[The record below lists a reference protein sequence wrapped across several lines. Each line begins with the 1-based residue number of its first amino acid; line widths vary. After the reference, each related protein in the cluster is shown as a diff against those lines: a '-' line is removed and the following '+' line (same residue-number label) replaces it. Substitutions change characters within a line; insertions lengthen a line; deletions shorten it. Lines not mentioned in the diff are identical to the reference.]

1 MTINLRAVA
10 GAVSYVAGVLFT
22 HAPVSSG
29 LLFAQAV
36 VFGLAMPF
44 EVWALNGLVDA
55 VVERLGAGSEPWA
68 GILPWLGLL
77 AVAFAMRSLEI
88 GVSRYLGVV
97 VQEQVEQAIR
107 RQLFEKATSVP
118 LDRFERPEYYQ
129 KLETGRQALGGHVAG
144 SLDSVAWLIG
154 AFAGAVGLFAL
165 YVAAHWLL
173 AVFLVAAAVV
183 ASIVRGRGAARLAQV
198 NYHSSPLRREAGYWS
213 GLLSSRETGPEL
225 RLFGLADHLIGLWRG
240 VFRRHVAEMDRGRR
254 QVALG
259 FLTQIAV
266 KQVAILIGAIALV
279 ILASAEQIS
288 IGQLVALLYGL
299 SRFESVTN
307 TFGWSSATLI
317 EDWSTIA
324 HLRDFLALDSEQ
336 RSPVR
341 GAERSPIRFRQ
352 GVQLDGLSFTYPGSE
367 RPALSGVNL
376 TIRPDEHVALV
387 GENGAGKTTLVRLL
401 LGLYRPT
408 EGRITVDGIDVA
420 DLDPEEWRRRATAI
434 FQDFVRYPTTPF
446 ENIAY
451 ADPPLLSEEPSSQVA
466 VHPRVVSAAAQA
478 GAEEFIDALPFK
490 YATPLGKGVGRRRR
504 TVDRTVAAAGN
515 WPGVL
520 ARCPDHRARRTHS
533 RAGSACRGGGLQSF
547 QPRVGGRAAILISH
561 RLGSARMADRIL
573 VLREGLIVEEGD
585 HDSLLREDGEYAR
598 MFRLQASW
606 YADSG
611 ES

>member
-22 HAPVSSG
+22 MRPYRVACYSLRLWSSAWRCRSRFG
-29 LLFAQAV
+29 AQR
-36 VFGLAMPF
+36 FG
-44 EVWALNGLVDA
+44 G
-55 VVERLGAGSEPWA
+55 RGCG
-68 GILPWLGLL
+68 
-77 AVAFAMRSLEI
+77 EI
-88 GVSRYLGVV
+88 GCGVRTLGWNLALAWVAGGRLRYAKPRNRRESILGVV
-97 VQEQVEQAIR
+97 VQEQVEQSIR

-266 KQVAILIGAIALV
+266 KQVAMLIGAIALV

-387 GENGAGKTTLVRLL
+387 GETGQAK
-401 LGLYRPT
+401 PH
-408 EGRITVDGIDVA
+408 
-420 DLDPEEWRRRATAI
+420 
-434 FQDFVRYPTTPF
+434 
-446 ENIAY
+446 
-451 ADPPLLSEEPSSQVA
+451 SS
-466 VHPRVVSAAAQA
+466 
-478 GAEEFIDALPFK
+478 
-490 YATPLGKGVGRRRR
+490 
-504 TVDRTVAAAGN
+504 
-515 WPGVL
+515 
-520 ARCPDHRARRTHS
+520 
-533 RAGSACRGGGLQSF
+533 GSC
-547 QPRVGGRAAILISH
+547 
-561 RLGSARMADRIL
+561 
-573 VLREGLIVEEGD
+573 
-585 HDSLLREDGEYAR
+585 
-598 MFRLQASW
+598 
-606 YADSG
+606 
-611 ES
+611 

>member
-1 MTINLRAVA
+1 M
-10 GAVSYVAGVLFT
+10 
-22 HAPVSSG
+22 
-29 LLFAQAV
+29 
-36 VFGLAMPF
+36 
-44 EVWALNGLVDA
+44 
-55 VVERLGAGSEPWA
+55 
-68 GILPWLGLL
+68 
-77 AVAFAMRSLEI
+77 
-88 GVSRYLGVV
+88 
-97 VQEQVEQAIR
+97 
-107 RQLFEKATSVP
+107 
-118 LDRFERPEYYQ
+118 
-129 KLETGRQALGGHVAG
+129 
-144 SLDSVAWLIG
+144 
-154 AFAGAVGLFAL
+154 
-165 YVAAHWLL
+165 
-173 AVFLVAAAVV
+173 FLVAAAVV
-183 ASIVRGRGAARLAQV
+183 ASIVRGWGAARLAQV

-336 RSPVR
+336 RSLVR

-408 EGRITVDGIDVA
+408 EGRITVDGVDVA

-451 ADPPLLSEEPSSQVA
+451 ADPPLLAEEPSSQVA

-478 GAEEFIDALPFK
+478 GADGFIDALPFK
-490 YATPLGKGVGRRRR
+490 YATPLGKEWEGGVELSIGQWQRLAIARAYLRDAQIIALDEP
-504 TVDRTVAAAGN
+504 TAALD
-515 WPGVL
+515 P
-520 ARCPDHRARRTHS
+520 RAEAEVYNHFS
-533 RAGSACRGGGLQSF
+533 RASA
-547 QPRVGGRAAILISH
+547 GRAAILISH
-561 RLGSARMADRIL
+561 RLGSARMADRII

-606 YADSG
+606 YADSA

>member
-1 MTINLRAVA
+1 M
-10 GAVSYVAGVLFT
+10 
-22 HAPVSSG
+22 
-29 LLFAQAV
+29 
-36 VFGLAMPF
+36 
-44 EVWALNGLVDA
+44 
-55 VVERLGAGSEPWA
+55 ERLGAGSEPWA

-77 AVAFAMRSLEI
+77 AIAFAMRSLEI
-88 GVSRYLGVV
+88 AVSQYLGVV

-266 KQVAILIGAIALV
+266 KQVAMLIGAIALV

-451 ADPPLLSEEPSSQVA
+451 ADPPLLAEEPSSQVA

-490 YATPLGKGVGRRRR
+490 YATPLGKEWEGGVELSIGQWQRLAIGRAYLRDAQIIALDEP
-504 TVDRTVAAAGN
+504 TAALD
-515 WPGVL
+515 P
-520 ARCPDHRARRTHS
+520 RAEAEVYRHFS
-533 RAGSACRGGGLQSF
+533 RASA
-547 QPRVGGRAAILISH
+547 GRAAILISH
-561 RLGSARMADRIL
+561 RLGSARMADRII

-606 YADSG
+606 YADSA

>member
-1 MTINLRAVA
+1 MTINLRAGA
-10 GAVSYVAGVLFT
+10 GAIAYVAGVLYT
-22 HAPVSSG
+22 HAPLSSG
-29 LLFAQAV
+29 LLIAQAV
-36 VFGLAMPF
+36 FFGLAMPF
-44 EVWALNGLVDA
+44 EVWAINGLVNA
-55 VVERLGAGSEPWA
+55 VVEGSGAAVEPWA
-68 GILPWLGLL
+68 AILPWLGLL
-77 AVAFAMRSLEI
+77 AVAFAMRSLESAA
-88 GVSRYLGVV
+88 GRYVAVL
-97 VQEQVEQAIR
+97 VQEQIEWVIH
-107 RQLFEKATSVP
+107 RQIFEKSISVP
-118 LDRFERPEYYQ
+118 LETFERPEYYQ
-129 KLETGRQALGGHVAG
+129 KLETGRQALGGRIARN
-144 SLDSVAWLIG
+144 LESVTYLIG
-154 AFAGAVGLFAL
+154 AFAGALGLFAL

-266 KQVAILIGAIALV
+266 KQVAMLIGGIALV

-336 RSPVR
+336 RSLVR

-376 TIRPDEHVALV
+376 TIRPEEDVALV

-420 DLDPEEWRRRATAI
+420 GRLRSSRTSSAIQRHLSRISPTLTHRFWPKNQVRKSLCIPGSSRR
-434 FQDFVRYPTTPF
+434 
-446 ENIAY
+446 
-451 ADPPLLSEEPSSQVA
+451 PPRPALRSSSTRCPSST
-466 VHPRVVSAAAQA
+466 PRRSVRS
-478 GAEEFIDALPFK
+478 
-490 YATPLGKGVGRRRR
+490 
-504 TVDRTVAAAGN
+504 
-515 WPGVL
+515 
-520 ARCPDHRARRTHS
+520 
-533 RAGSACRGGGLQSF
+533 
-547 QPRVGGRAAILISH
+547 GRAASSCRLDSGSGWPLPERTCATPRSSRSTNPQPRWIRVPRRRSTVISAARRPAGPPSSYH
-561 RLGSARMADRIL
+561 TASARPEWPTGSSCSAK
-573 VLREGLIVEEGD
+573 V
-585 HDSLLREDGEYAR
+585 
-598 MFRLQASW
+598 
-606 YADSG
+606 
-611 ES
+611 

>member
-1 MTINLRAVA
+1 
-10 GAVSYVAGVLFT
+10 
-22 HAPVSSG
+22 
-29 LLFAQAV
+29 
-36 VFGLAMPF
+36 MPF

-490 YATPLGKGVGRRRR
+490 YATPLGKEWEGGVELSIGQWQRLAIGRAYLRDAQIIALDEP
-504 TVDRTVAAAGN
+504 TAALD
-515 WPGVL
+515 P
-520 ARCPDHRARRTHS
+520 RAEAEVYSHFS
-533 RAGSACRGGGLQSF
+533 RASA
-547 QPRVGGRAAILISH
+547 GRAAILISH
-561 RLGSARMADRIL
+561 RLGSARMADRII
-573 VLREGLIVEEGD
+573 VLRGGLIVEEGD

-606 YADSG
+606 YADSA

>member
-36 VFGLAMPF
+36 IFGLAMPF

-88 GVSRYLGVV
+88 GVSQYLGVV

-240 VFRRHVAEMDRGRR
+240 VFRSHVAEMDRGRR

-266 KQVAILIGAIALV
+266 KQVAILVGAIALV

-307 TFGWSSATLI
+307 TFGWSSATLTQ
-317 EDWSTIA
+317 DWSTIA
-324 HLRDFLALDSEQ
+324 HLRDFLALESEQ
-336 RSPVR
+336 RSLVR

-408 EGRITVDGIDVA
+408 EGRITVDAESTSPISIPRNGAGGRLRSSRTSSAIQRHLSRISPTLTHRFCPKNQVRKSLCIPGSSRRPPRPA
-420 DLDPEEWRRRATAI
+420 LRGSSTRCLSSTPRRSVRSGKAASSFRLDSGSGWQLAGRTCAMPRSSRSTNPQPRWIRVPRRRSTVISAA
-434 FQDFVRYPTTPF
+434 RRPAGP
-446 ENIAY
+446 
-451 ADPPLLSEEPSSQVA
+451 PSSYHTA
-466 VHPRVVSAAAQA
+466 
-478 GAEEFIDALPFK
+478 
-490 YATPLGKGVGRRRR
+490 
-504 TVDRTVAAAGN
+504 
-515 WPGVL
+515 
-520 ARCPDHRARRTHS
+520 
-533 RAGSACRGGGLQSF
+533 
-547 QPRVGGRAAILISH
+547 
-561 RLGSARMADRIL
+561 SARPEWPTGSSCSAK
-573 VLREGLIVEEGD
+573 V
-585 HDSLLREDGEYAR
+585 
-598 MFRLQASW
+598 
-606 YADSG
+606 
-611 ES
+611 